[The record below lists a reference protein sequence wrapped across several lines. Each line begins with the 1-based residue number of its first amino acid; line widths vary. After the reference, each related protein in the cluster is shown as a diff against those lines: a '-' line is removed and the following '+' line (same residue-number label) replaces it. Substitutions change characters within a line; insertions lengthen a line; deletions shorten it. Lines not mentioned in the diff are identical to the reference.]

1 MRDVLK
7 SLEATP
13 PPPARTNADDI
24 IGRARRTQAWRN
36 VALGSGV
43 AACLAVAVAV
53 SLPSPGGSELTGSSG
68 VGTAEPTPGQSFT
81 PPPAEPTV
89 AALPVKKVDF
99 STGLSPYRAGAFRVG
114 PATEVTDGYVEL
126 PVYHDGTTL
135 GGGSKFPLEVAT
147 VTVYD
152 KDVYD
157 TAMFGGAGNATL
169 TIGDQYPATVDGR
182 PAMGRDWTYT
192 SPVDASK
199 KTTKAA
205 LAWQYAD
212 GAWATLV
219 PNYGGPDLPRDQA
232 VRIAAGLATAARHDL
247 KVPYSPKFLPEGWQA
262 VAVRQVAPDTRET
275 ISEVFLH
282 KGPVPDPATRVDEVL
297 PGHVQ
302 ITVMKGL
309 EPGKADF
316 TDKEG
321 LHCTAGRGSCTI
333 IHGDYRIDLHANG
346 AGLSDGELRQLAEG
360 LQLRDLTNQTTW
372 AKVDF

>member
-1 MRDVLK
+1 MRDVLE

-13 PPPARTNADDI
+13 PPPARTTTDDI

-36 VALGSGV
+36 VALGTGV

-53 SLPSPGGSELTGSSG
+53 ALPGPGDPKLTGSSG
-68 VGTAEPTPGQSFT
+68 LPSAQPTPGQSFA

-99 STGLSPYRAGAFRVG
+99 STGLSAYRAGAFRVG

-135 GGGSKFPLEVAT
+135 GNGSKRPLEVAT
-147 VTVYD
+147 ITVYD
-152 KDVYD
+152 KGVYD
-157 TAMFGGAGNATL
+157 TATFGGAGNADL

-182 PAMGRDWTYT
+182 PATGQDWTFT
-192 SPVDASK
+192 SPLDASK

-212 GAWATLV
+212 GAWATLM

-232 VRIAAGLATAARHDL
+232 ARIAAGLTTAAGHEL
-247 KVPYSPKFLPEGWQA
+247 KVPYRPKFLPDGWQA
-262 VAVRQVAPDTRET
+262 VAVSQVEPATSEL

-302 ITVMKGL
+302 ITVTKGL
-309 EPGKADF
+309 QPGKADF
-316 TDKEG
+316 TDTEG
-321 LHCTAGRGSCTI
+321 IHCTAGRGSCAI
-333 IHGDYRIDLHANG
+333 IHGDYRIDLHAYG
-346 AGLSDGELRQLAEG
+346 AGLSDTQLKQIAEG
-360 LQLRDLTNQTTW
+360 LQLHDLADQSTW
-372 AKVDF
+372 TKVDF